1 MALSP
6 HGTVGSVGPNDEA
19 TAIANKIMRRGSS
32 CAEVHVIAGTEF
44 VFNAAAPE
52 TRALIVGDGPM
63 ASAVKAQGELM
74 GWRVEL
80 TEQLKT
86 ATEFCER
93 ATAADAII
101 VISHD
106 RALDVPVLAAALGGA
121 AGYIGAM
128 GSRSTQAI
136 RAEALEAMG
145 QTDLDRILGPI
156 GLDLGSR
163 TPAETAVA
171 IAAEFLAVRRG
182 TPPASLSAHAGPI
195 HA

>member
-1 MALSP
+1 MAVGLR
-6 HGTVGSVGPNDEA
+6 GMAGSVGPNDEA
-19 TAIANKIMRRGSS
+19 AAIAHQILRRGSS
-32 CAEVHVIAGTEF
+32 GAQLHVIAGTEF
-44 VFNAAAPE
+44 VFSAAIPV
-52 TRALIVGDGPM
+52 TKALIVGDGPM
-63 ASAVKAQGELM
+63 AAAIKAQGELM
-74 GWRVEL
+74 GWNVEQPQEL
-80 TEQLKT
+80 RAAK
-86 ATEFCER
+86 EFCQR
-93 ATAADAII
+93 ATAADAVI

-106 RALDVPVLAAALGGA
+106 RALDVPALAAALGGS

-136 RAEALEAMG
+136 RAEALELIG
-145 QTDLDRILGPI
+145 QMDQDRIHGPI

-182 TPPASLSAHAGPI
+182 AAPASLSTHAGPI